1 MSETATTER
10 TAQQATI
17 PVPEQ
22 VPAPEV
28 TAQTPKPI
36 QDATPK
42 PRIPRAHCAC

>member
-10 TAQQATI
+10 TTQQATT

-22 VPAPEV
+22 VPASEV
-28 TAQTPKPI
+28 TAQAPKPI

-42 PRIPRAHCAC
+42 PRVPRAHCAC